1 MTTDVTALPPGAAAT
16 SAAAVIALDVGGT
29 SIKGAV
35 ETADGTIDSRME
47 VPTPVADGVNAVVS
61 TIVATIEALR
71 TAASPHLTVV
81 SVGIIFP
88 GAVDRAAG
96 VARYSA
102 NIGWRDLPIRRLV
115 ADRVGLPVGID
126 HDVRAAGLAEARLG
140 AARGV
145 DEALFVSI
153 GTGIAAAVV
162 TGGSVV
168 SGADGMAG
176 ELGHL
181 PVIPEGET
189 CACGLRGCV
198 ETYASAASLA
208 RRYAAGAGTPPLPA
222 EDVIAQAGRGDVIAQ
237 RVFGEAV
244 VALGRALV
252 GYIFVMDPSLI
263 VIGGGMAAAGSA
275 LTGPLE
281 AEMERSMV
289 WRQAP
294 PVVTSELKGDAGRR
308 GAALVA
314 WSALDTSSPQS
325 GAHDN
330 ASTEDQT

>member
-1 MTTDVTALPPGAAAT
+1 VVTAVTTPPSGAVPA
-16 SAAAVIALDVGGT
+16 AAAVIALDIGGT
-29 SIKGAV
+29 SIKGSV
-35 ETADGTIDSRME
+35 EAADGAVDSRME
-47 VPTPVADGVNAVVS
+47 VPTPVADGVDAVVS
-61 TIVATIEALR
+61 TIVETIEALR
-71 TAASPHLTVV
+71 AAASPHLRVV
-81 SVGIIFP
+81 GVGMIFP
-88 GAVDRAAG
+88 GVVDRAAG

-115 ADRVGLPVGID
+115 ADRVGLPVAID

-145 DEALFVSI
+145 DEVLFVSI

-162 TGGSVV
+162 TGGRVV
-168 SGADGMAG
+168 SGAQGMAG

-181 PVIPEGET
+181 PVMSDGET

-208 RRYAAGAGTPPLPA
+208 RRYAAGAGPAPAGAGTAPIRA
-222 EDVIAQAGRGDVIAQ
+222 EDVIALAGRGDVLAR

-244 VALGRALV
+244 VALSRALV
-252 GYIFVMDPSLI
+252 GYVFVMDPGLV

-275 LTGPLE
+275 LIGPLT
-281 AEMERSMV
+281 AELRRSMV

-294 PVVTSELKGDAGRR
+294 AVVTSELKGDAGRR

-314 WSALDTSSPQS
+314 WDALD
-325 GAHDN
+325 GRA
-330 ASTEDQT
+330 

>member
-1 MTTDVTALPPGAAAT
+1 MVTGVTATPARDAAT
-16 SAAAVIALDVGGT
+16 PGTAVIALDVGGT

-35 ETADGTIDSRME
+35 EMGGGGVDSRIE
-47 VPTPVADGVNAVVS
+47 VPTPVADGVDAVVS

-88 GAVDRAAG
+88 GVVDRAAG
-96 VARYSA
+96 IARYSA

-115 ADRVGLPVGID
+115 ADRVGLPVAID

-162 TGGSVV
+162 TGGGVV
-168 SGADGMAG
+168 SGAEGMAG

-181 PVIPEGET
+181 PVMQDGET

-208 RRYAAGAGTPPLPA
+208 RRYAVGGGAASARA
-222 EDVIAQAGRGDVIAQ
+222 EDVIALAGSGDVIAQ

-252 GYIFVMDPSLI
+252 SYVFLMDPSLI
-263 VIGGGMAAAGSA
+263 VIGGGMAAAGPA
-275 LTGPLE
+275 LTGPLA
-281 AEMERSMV
+281 AEMKRSMV

-294 PVVTSELKGDAGRR
+294 AVVTSELEGDAGRR

-314 WSALDTSSPQS
+314 WSALDRQ
-325 GAHDN
+325 A
-330 ASTEDQT
+330 

>member
-1 MTTDVTALPPGAAAT
+1 VVTGVTQSPQRTAA
-16 SAAAVIALDVGGT
+16 SAAIAVIALDVGGT

-35 ETADGTIDSRME
+35 ETGDGAVDSRTE
-47 VPTPVADGVNAVVS
+47 VPTPVADGVDAVVS
-61 TIVATIEALR
+61 AIVATIETLR
-71 TAASPHLTVV
+71 SAASPHLTVAG
-81 SVGIIFP
+81 VGIIFP
-88 GAVDRAAG
+88 GVVDRAAG

-115 ADRVGLPVGID
+115 ADRVGLPVAID

-162 TGGSVV
+162 TGGRVV
-168 SGADGMAG
+168 SGAGGMAG

-181 PVIPEGET
+181 PVIQDGET

-208 RRYAAGAGTPPLPA
+208 RRYAAGARTAPMRA
-222 EDVIAQAGRGDVIAQ
+222 EDVIALAGGDDAIAQ

-244 VALGRALV
+244 VALSRALV
-252 GYIFVMDPSLI
+252 SYVFVMDPSLI

-275 LTGPLE
+275 LTVPLT
-281 AEMERSMV
+281 AELERSMV

-294 PVVTSELKGDAGRR
+294 AVVTSELGGDAGRR

-314 WSALDTSSPQS
+314 WNALDGHT
-325 GAHDN
+325 
-330 ASTEDQT
+330 